1 MQGKKMT
8 ENRCGEIEAH
18 VRMEERY
25 EGLSL
30 IFGDHPE
37 IKEEI
42 LEAVNR
48 VKKET
53 GLAPFIFDKVSNDRP
68 DIQAIYLESHEDV
81 HRDAGDFFER
91 VLRELKIDHCET
103 DI

>member
-1 MQGKKMT
+1 
-8 ENRCGEIEAH
+8 
-18 VRMEERY
+18 MEERY

-37 IKEEI
+37 LKEEI
-42 LEAVNR
+42 LGV
-48 VKKET
+48 VKEVKEET

-68 DIQAIYLESHEDV
+68 DIQAVYLEFHEDV

-91 VLRELKIDHCET
+91 VLKKLKIDKCEA

>member
-1 MQGKKMT
+1 MT
-8 ENRCGEIEAH
+8 KNRCGEIEAH

-37 IKEEI
+37 LKKEI
-42 LEAVNR
+42 LGVVQE
-48 VKKET
+48 VKDET
-53 GLAPFIFDKVSNDRP
+53 GLAPFVFDKVSNDRP
-68 DIQAIYLESHEDV
+68 DIQAIYLEFQEDV

-91 VLRELKIDHCET
+91 VLGKLKIDHCET
-103 DI
+103 DL

>member
-1 MQGKKMT
+1 MT
-8 ENRCGEIEAH
+8 KNRCGEIEAH

-37 IKEEI
+37 LKEEI
-42 LEAVNR
+42 LGV
-48 VKKET
+48 VKEVKEET
-53 GLAPFIFDKVSNDRP
+53 GLAPFVFDKVSSDHP
-68 DIQAIYLESHEDV
+68 DIQAVYLEFHEDV

-91 VLRELKIDHCET
+91 VLKKLKIDKCEA

>member
-1 MQGKKMT
+1 MT

-18 VRMEERY
+18 MRMEERY

-37 IKEEI
+37 LKEEI
-42 LEAVNR
+42 LGV
-48 VKKET
+48 VKEVKEET

-68 DIQAIYLESHEDV
+68 DIQAIYLEFQEDV
-81 HRDAGDFFER
+81 HREAGDFFER
-91 VLRELKIDHCET
+91 VLKKLKIDHCEA

>member
-1 MQGKKMT
+1 MT

-18 VRMEERY
+18 VRMEEKY

-30 IFGDHPE
+30 IFGDNQE

-42 LEAVNR
+42 LNV
-48 VKKET
+48 VKEVKEET
-53 GLAPFIFDKVSNDRP
+53 GLAPFVFDKVSNDRP
-68 DIQAIYLESHEDV
+68 DIQAIYLEFQEDV
-81 HRDAGDFFER
+81 HRTAGDFFEH
-91 VLRELKIDHCET
+91 VLRKLKIDKCEA

>member
-1 MQGKKMT
+1 MT

-37 IKEEI
+37 LKEEI
-42 LEAVNR
+42 LTVVDE

-53 GLAPFIFDKVSNDRP
+53 GLTPFIFDKVSNDRP
-68 DIQAIYLESHEDV
+68 DIQAIYLEFQEDI
-81 HRDAGDFFER
+81 HRNAGDFFTL
-91 VLRELKIDHCET
+91 VLQKLHIDKCEKDT
-103 DI
+103 

>member
-1 MQGKKMT
+1 MT
-8 ENRCGEIEAH
+8 DRCSDIKAH

-37 IKEEI
+37 LKEEI
-42 LEAVNR
+42 CRVVDE

-53 GLAPFIFDKVSNDRP
+53 GLAPFIFDKISNDRP
-68 DIQAIYLESHEDV
+68 DIQAIYLEFHDDI
-81 HRDAGDFFER
+81 HREAGDFFTR
-91 VLRELKIDHCET
+91 VLQKLNIDHCEADT
-103 DI
+103 

>member
-1 MQGKKMT
+1 MT
-8 ENRCGEIEAH
+8 KNRCGEIEAH

-37 IKEEI
+37 LKEEI
-42 LEAVNR
+42 LGV
-48 VKKET
+48 VKEVKEET

-68 DIQAIYLESHEDV
+68 DIQAVYLEFHEDV

-91 VLRELKIDHCET
+91 VLKKLKIDKCEA

>member
-1 MQGKKMT
+1 MT
-8 ENRCGEIEAH
+8 KNRSGEIEAH

-37 IKEEI
+37 VKKEI
-42 LEAVNR
+42 LDVIEE

-53 GLAPFIFDKVSNDRP
+53 GMTPFIFDKVSNDRP
-68 DIQAIYLESHEDV
+68 DIQAIYLEFQEDI
-81 HRDAGDFFER
+81 HRNAGDFFTL
-91 VLRELKIDHCET
+91 VLQKLHIDKCEE